1 MIRGSSVCRCGLY
14 LLALNPEGDL
24 AAIITMQVHELL
36 DEITRGVLPRN
47 YEVDSRGGTPRSRI
61 SIPAHQVNTS
71 DDANCWK
78 INKNKGNLAGGI
90 RARNGYQ
97 PAE

>member
-1 MIRGSSVCRCGLY
+1 MVFERVSSVCRCGLY

-24 AAIITMQVHELL
+24 AAIITMQVRELL

-61 SIPAHQVNTS
+61 SIPAHHVNKS
-71 DDANCWK
+71 DDASFWK

-90 RARNGYQ
+90 RARNGY
-97 PAE
+97 

>member
-24 AAIITMQVHELL
+24 AAIITMQGRELL
-36 DEITRGVLPRN
+36 DEITREILPCN

-61 SIPAHQVNTS
+61 SIPAHHVIKS
-71 DDANCWK
+71 DGASFWK
-78 INKNKGNLAGGI
+78 INKNKGNVAGGI
-90 RARNGYQ
+90 RARNGY
-97 PAE
+97 

>member
-24 AAIITMQVHELL
+24 AAIITMQVRELL

-61 SIPAHQVNTS
+61 SIPAHPLNKS
-71 DDANCWK
+71 DDARFWK

-90 RARNGYQ
+90 RARNGY
-97 PAE
+97 